1 MSTLALE
8 VPNHSSKPQSH
19 AILELTVQNHP
30 GVMTHVCSLF
40 SRRAFNVDGILCM
53 PIGDATRSRIW
64 LRVREERRL
73 EQLVRQ
79 MQKLADVLEV
89 RRHDADHEVFLR
101 LEQFFGN
108 PCRPL
113 HDSGDHLGATACLQG
128 PG

>member
-8 VPNHSSKPQSH
+8 VPNHSSKLQSH

-30 GVMTHVCSLF
+30 GVMTHVCGLF

-101 LEQFFGN
+101 LEQFFGE
-108 PCRPL
+108 
-113 HDSGDHLGATACLQG
+113 H
-128 PG
+128 

>member
-1 MSTLALE
+1 MKS
-8 VPNHSSKPQSH
+8 NHHSSKPQSH

-30 GVMTHVCSLF
+30 GVMTHVCGLF

-64 LRVREERRL
+64 LRVREEQRL

-108 PCRPL
+108 P
-113 HDSGDHLGATACLQG
+113 
-128 PG
+128 

>member
-108 PCRPL
+108 P
-113 HDSGDHLGATACLQG
+113 
-128 PG
+128 

>member
-8 VPNHSSKPQSH
+8 VQSHSSKPQTH
-19 AILELTVQNHP
+19 TILELTVQNHS
-30 GVMTHVCSLF
+30 GVMSHVCSLF

-53 PIGDATRSRIW
+53 PVGDATHSRIW

-73 EQLVRQ
+73 EQLIRQ
-79 MQKLADVLEV
+79 IQKLADVVEV

-108 PCRPL
+108 P
-113 HDSGDHLGATACLQG
+113 
-128 PG
+128 

>member
-8 VPNHSSKPQSH
+8 VQPHSADPQSH

-30 GVMTHVCSLF
+30 GVMTHVCGLF

-64 LRVREERRL
+64 LRVREEQRL
-73 EQLVRQ
+73 EQLIRQ

-101 LEQFFGN
+101 LERFFGN
-108 PCRPL
+108 R
-113 HDSGDHLGATACLQG
+113 
-128 PG
+128 

>member
-8 VPNHSSKPQSH
+8 VQPHSAKPQSH

-30 GVMTHVCSLF
+30 GVMTHVCGLF

-64 LRVREERRL
+64 LRVREEQRL

-108 PCRPL
+108 P
-113 HDSGDHLGATACLQG
+113 
-128 PG
+128 